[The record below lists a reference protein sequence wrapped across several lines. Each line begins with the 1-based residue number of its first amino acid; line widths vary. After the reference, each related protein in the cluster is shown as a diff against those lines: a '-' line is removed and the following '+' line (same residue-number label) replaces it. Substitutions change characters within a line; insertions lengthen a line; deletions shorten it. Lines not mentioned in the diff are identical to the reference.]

1 MYRYAIRPMKPS
13 LLALAISTV
22 AVVALAA
29 APARAHHEA
38 IFGPHSSLMLSAP
51 SFASLQTFSRQLGT
65 ADARTQESTLVL
77 SIGLTPF
84 RSVPLSFSATLP
96 ASSIDTLNGA
106 GGSQRGLEDAI
117 IGARYRWD
125 LTGLQQRFGK
135 DGNYVLAMGA
145 VELPT
150 GSVDHPAFSGPLDG
164 MTALVAGIERGP
176 LSWNGYGL
184 YRRHGTDAA
193 GARAGD
199 NLFLGGGM
207 AYTPFDD
214 PVREKLI
221 SLQLGVSYE
230 IYARDTEAG
239 AAVAASGGRGLYVHP
254 TVVWGPGGRILV
266 FAMTSLPVVETYR
279 DAADNNRWR
288 VGAGVV
294 FRWS

>member
-1 MYRYAIRPMKPS
+1 MKAS
-13 LLALAISTV
+13 LFALALSTGT
-22 AVVALAA
+22 VVLAA

-38 IFGPHSSLMLSAP
+38 IFGPHSSMMLSAP

-65 ADARTQESTLVL
+65 AGARTQESTMVL
-77 SIGLTPF
+77 SLGVSPL

-96 ASSIDTLNGA
+96 ASSIDTLDGA
-106 GGSQRGLEDAI
+106 GGSRRGLEDAI
-117 IGARYRWD
+117 VGARYRWD
-125 LTGLQQRFGK
+125 LRGLQQRFGK
-135 DGNYVLAMGA
+135 DGNYVLAMAA

-164 MTALVAGIERGP
+164 MTALAAGIERGP

-184 YRRHGTDAA
+184 YRRHGSDA
-193 GARAGD
+193 GSRAGD
-199 NLFLGGGM
+199 NWFLGGGI

-221 SLQLGVSYE
+221 SLQLGLSYE

-239 AAVAASGGRGLYVHP
+239 ALVAASGGSGLYAHP
-254 TVVWGPGGRILV
+254 TVVWGPGGRVLV
-266 FAMTSLPVVETYR
+266 FAMTSLPVLESYR